1 MQVGRRATTGVE
13 NRTSRHVLTAF
24 LPPSPD
30 VKLLPVPQD
39 TSHKTLTQKEPDMPA
54 ILAFQ
59 TLPAQTATTHEAA
72 PALSISSCD
81 SNSCRR

>member
-1 MQVGRRATTGVE
+1 
-13 NRTSRHVLTAF
+13 
-24 LPPSPD
+24 
-30 VKLLPVPQD
+30 
-39 TSHKTLTQKEPDMPA
+39 MPA

-59 TLPAQTATTHEAA
+59 TLPAQTTTTHEAA